1 MENVKCRT
9 NIMKKLKFRIE
20 EKQIRQLSKVH
31 GSRLEKIYPTILESL
46 TVMENLRK
54 LREEKSINIVIDKM
68 WEKDVLLKYLK
79 N

>member
-1 MENVKCRT
+1 
-9 NIMKKLKFRIE
+9 MKKLKFRIE

-31 GSRLEKIYPTILESL
+31 DSRLEKIYPTILESL